1 MPSRTHNCGELNKT
15 HINSSVTLCGW
26 VNSLRTH
33 GKIIFIDIRDRYGK
47 TQIIL
52 DKKDLIN
59 KGNSLSNE
67 DVITISGKVNART
80 KDFVNKDIS
89 TGEIEVIANEVHIL
103 SISNPLPVP
112 IHDREASTEEHRLKY
127 RYLEL
132 RNKTLQD
139 NLIKRH
145 NAAQVV
151 RNFLSKKDFIEI
163 ETPVLMKSTPEG
175 ARDYLVPSRI
185 HHGKFYAL
193 PQSPQMY
200 KQLFMISGLDK
211 YFQIVKC
218 FRDEDLRSA
227 RQPEFTQIDLE
238 MSFVD
243 EPDVR
248 NLVEDLIATVFKK
261 VNNVTIKK
269 PFPVLSYHDSINKY
283 GTDKPDLRYK
293 MELNSFK
300 KFSDQSDFKSF
311 KGLKYVTMLS
321 VDDSSHFSRKIID
334 ELDDYAKS
342 IGAKG
347 LAWMKCNGKNLEGG
361 ISKFFNQN
369 LQSKIISNYKL
380 KNNSICLIVGDNS
393 QLALKVLGL
402 VRTKIAQM
410 LNLCDNTIFK
420 PVWIVDFPLFKWDK
434 DQKRFESV
442 NHPFTA
448 PKDSDIKK
456 LSSNPEKVLSKGYD
470 IVINGYEVAGGS
482 IRIHDDK
489 MQKQIFEIM
498 NITKKEINDK
508 FGFFIDALKFGT
520 PPHGGIAF
528 GFDRLVMLLCGVN
541 NIRDVIAFPKTT
553 SASALME
560 DAPNTISKTQLNDL
574 NIAIKKNEKDV

>member
-89 TGEIEVIANEVHIL
+89 TGEIEVIANELHIL

-132 RNKTLQD
+132 RNKTLQN

-218 FRDEDLRSA
+218 FRDEDLRSD

-248 NLVEDLIATVFKK
+248 NLVEDLITTVFKK

-420 PVWIVDFPLFKWDK
+420 PVWIVDFPLFKWDEN
-434 DQKRFESV
+434 QKRFESV

-456 LSSNPEKVLSKGYD
+456 LLSNPEKVLSKGYD

-489 MQKQIFEIM
+489 IQKQIFEIM

-528 GFDRLVMLLCGVN
+528 GLDRLVMLLCGVN

>member
-1 MPSRTHNCGELNKT
+1 MSSRTHNCGELNKT
-15 HINSSVTLCGW
+15 HINSSVTLSGW

-67 DVITISGKVNART
+67 DVISICGKVNART

-89 TGEIEVIANEVHIL
+89 TGEIEVIADELHIL

-218 FRDEDLRSA
+218 FRDEDLRSD

-248 NLVEDLIATVFKK
+248 NLVEDLITTIFKK

-269 PFPVLSYHDSINKY
+269 PFPILSYHDSINKY
-283 GTDKPDLRYK
+283 GTEKPDLRYK

-300 KFSDQSDFKSF
+300 EFSDQSDFKSF

-361 ISKFFNQN
+361 ISKFFNKN
-369 LQSKIISNYKL
+369 LQSKIVSNYKL
-380 KNNSICLIVGDNS
+380 KNDSICFIIGDNS

-420 PVWIVDFPLFKWDK
+420 PVWIVDFPLFEWDE

-448 PKDSDIKK
+448 PKDSDIEKL
-456 LSSNPEKVLSKGYD
+456 LSSPEEVLSKGYD

-560 DAPNTISKTQLNDL
+560 DAPNTISETQLNDL
-574 NIAIKKNEKDV
+574 NITIKKNEEDV

>member
-89 TGEIEVIANEVHIL
+89 TGEIEVIANELHIL

-132 RNKTLQD
+132 RNKTLQN

-218 FRDEDLRSA
+218 FRDEDLRSD

-243 EPDVR
+243 EPDIR
-248 NLVEDLIATVFKK
+248 NLVEDLITTVFKK

-420 PVWIVDFPLFKWDK
+420 PVWIVDFPLFKWDEN
-434 DQKRFESV
+434 QKRFESV

-456 LSSNPEKVLSKGYD
+456 LLSNPEKVLSKGYD

-489 MQKQIFEIM
+489 IQKQIFEIM

-528 GFDRLVMLLCGVN
+528 GLDRLVMLLCGVN

>member
-1 MPSRTHNCGELNKT
+1 MSSRTHNCGELNKT
-15 HINSSVTLCGW
+15 HINSSVTLSGW

-67 DVITISGKVNART
+67 DVISICGKVNART

-89 TGEIEVIANEVHIL
+89 TGEIEVIANELHIL

-218 FRDEDLRSA
+218 FRDEDLRSD

-248 NLVEDLIATVFKK
+248 NLVEDLITTIFKK

-269 PFPVLSYHDSINKY
+269 PFPILSYHDSINKY
-283 GTDKPDLRYK
+283 GTEKPDLRYK

-300 KFSDQSDFKSF
+300 EFSDQSDFKSF

-321 VDDSSHFSRKIID
+321 VDGSSHFSRKIID

-361 ISKFFNQN
+361 ISKFFNKN
-369 LQSKIISNYKL
+369 LQSKIVSNYKL
-380 KNNSICLIVGDNS
+380 KNDSICFIIGDNS

-420 PVWIVDFPLFKWDK
+420 PVWIVDFPLFEWDE

-448 PKDSDIKK
+448 PKDSDMEKL
-456 LSSNPEKVLSKGYD
+456 LSSPEEVLSKGYD

-560 DAPNTISKTQLNDL
+560 DAPNTISETQLNDL
-574 NIAIKKNEKDV
+574 NITIKKNEEDV

>member
-89 TGEIEVIANEVHIL
+89 TGEIEVIANELHIL

-132 RNKTLQD
+132 RNKTLQN

-218 FRDEDLRSA
+218 FRDEDLRSD

-248 NLVEDLIATVFKK
+248 NLVEDLITTVFKK

-420 PVWIVDFPLFKWDK
+420 PVWIVDFPLFKWDEN
-434 DQKRFESV
+434 QKRFESV

-456 LSSNPEKVLSKGYD
+456 LLSNPEQVLSKGYD

-489 MQKQIFEIM
+489 IQKQIFEIM

-528 GFDRLVMLLCGVN
+528 GLDRLVMLLCGVN